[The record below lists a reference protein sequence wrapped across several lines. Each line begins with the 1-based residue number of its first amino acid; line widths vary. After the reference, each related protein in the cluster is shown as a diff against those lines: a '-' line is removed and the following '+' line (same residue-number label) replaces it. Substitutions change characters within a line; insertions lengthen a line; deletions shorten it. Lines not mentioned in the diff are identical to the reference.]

1 MQAKS
6 NKRLKYTLIVTLI
19 LLLSILFTGCSL
31 FGQSNI
37 VNIYQVTQSGETINT
52 REGLETTIENIE
64 DSVVEVYASLSSGTS
79 CGSGVIIDTTNEQD
93 DLSVRRYF
101 VVTNFHVI
109 EDGTSFLI
117 KFTRLGL
124 QVSADLVGGDQESDI
139 AVLVFQTSEC
149 KSSCECKNQSES
161 NSTPCNETCEDTC
174 KCGCIFKGVK
184 FASSDTIRLG
194 QTCIVIGNPLGSLGG
209 SVSIGNVSFVSRSV
223 EVEGTVMNLIQ
234 TTATI
239 NSGNSGGGMFDTNGN
254 LIGIVNAKASGDGIE
269 GIGFAIP
276 SNEVMDKFAR
286 LIATSKINDNGVVT
300 EYGYIEGRTNYGLG
314 VTESNDSVY
323 VTTISST
330 SVFNNLK
337 GTYSTSLNGLTQGNT
352 YLQKNDRIVKL
363 NNQLVTSLESYNDIK
378 QNFKIGD
385 TVTLVVARSVTSGFS
400 STTYYITLKATL
412 SQFRYSVP
420 N

>member
-117 KFTRLGL
+117 KFTRLNL

-149 KSSCECKNQSES
+149 SSNCECKKQTTS
-161 NSTPCNETCEDTC
+161 NPNPCKNTC

-276 SNEVMDKFAR
+276 SNEVMNKFAK

-323 VTTISST
+323 VTTIRST
-330 SVFNNLK
+330 SVFYNLK
-337 GTYSTSLNGLTQGNT
+337 GTYSTSLIGSAQGNA

-363 NNQLVTSLESYNDIK
+363 NNQLVTSIESYNTIAK
-378 QNFKIGD
+378 GFKIGD
-385 TVTLVVARSVTSGFS
+385 TVTLIVARSVSSGFS

>member
-1 MQAKS
+1 MQTKTNKKYKS
-6 NKRLKYTLIVTLI
+6 LIVFLMI
-19 LLLSILFTGCSL
+19 VLLSTMLTGCSL
-31 FGQSNI
+31 FGKSNI
-37 VNIYQVTQSGETINT
+37 VNIYQVNQSGETINT
-52 REGLETTIENIE
+52 REGLETTIDNIE
-64 DSVVEVYASLSSGTS
+64 DSVVEVYASLSNGTS
-79 CGSGVIIDTTNEQD
+79 CGSGVIIDTSNEED
-93 DLSVRRYF
+93 NSSVRRYF

-109 EDGTSFLI
+109 ENGTTFVI

-124 QVSADLVGGDQESDI
+124 QVSAELVGGDQESDI

-149 KSSCECKNQSES
+149 KSNCECKIESEL
-161 NSTPCNETCEDTC
+161 NPTPCEEICEDSC

-184 FASSDTIRLG
+184 FANSDTIRLG

-209 SVSIGNVSFVSRSV
+209 SVSIGNISFINRDV
-223 EVEGTVMNLIQ
+223 EVEGTVMSLIQ

-276 SNEVMDKFAR
+276 SNEVMDKFSK

-323 VTTISST
+323 VTTIRTT
-330 SVFNNLK
+330 SAFYNLK
-337 GTYSTSLNGLTQGNT
+337 GTYSTSLYGIAQGNA

-363 NNQLVTSLESYNDIK
+363 NNQLITNITSYNNIA
-378 QNFKIGD
+378 QTFKIGD
-385 TVTLVVARSVTSGFS
+385 SVNLIVARSVSSGFS
-400 STTYYITLKATL
+400 STTYYITLKVTL